1 MTDITSPTGRK
12 VLGAL
17 AATGIALLSPTAAS
31 AATRYAD
38 PASADTTG
46 TCAAASPCR
55 IDRAVAVA
63 QAGETVVVKSGTYT
77 VNYSVVAG
85 AAIDVRGESGKPR
98 PSVIG
103 TGGSATIDMS
113 YGGTLSDLYV
123 SASGNLTY
131 AVSVEGA
138 VVDRVEAEAF
148 GSANGAVE
156 LRPHASGVVLRNS
169 VARGA
174 GTSSD
179 AIQVKDN
186 GLIGNATVIGTTAVS
201 AGGRGVSVKASLATT
216 TLKNSI
222 FRGPTDIEV
231 KNTATHP
238 QVSYSIYRAANSD
251 TARIVA
257 GTGNKDAVPL
267 FSNEAGGDFSQ
278 ADGSPSLDAGG
289 ADALAGTYDFA
300 GRARTYGA
308 AIDMGAHESQPSSG
322 GGSSDPGT
330 GTSDQGS
337 GSTTDN
343 TSQNTD
349 STPGTG
355 STGDPAP
362 TPELPPATDPV
373 LGLSI
378 GLGEVKGATR
388 VKLPGTDEWV
398 PMTADTTVPVGAL
411 IDATNGTIELT
422 SVRDAS
428 GKTQTGTF
436 WGGVF
441 QVRQSRTEAVTEL
454 ALTGG
459 DFSRCRAKGTR
470 RGKLVASRT
479 SRHSSRVRRLW
490 GRDRGGRFRTRGR
503 NGSATV
509 RGTRWLTEDRCNGT
523 LFKVAEG
530 AIDVRDDRKRKT
542 VRLKRGKSY
551 LAAAAPAKKRKR

>member
-1 MTDITSPTGRK
+1 MTDTISPTRRK
-12 VLGAL
+12 ALGAL
-17 AATGIALLSPTAAS
+17 VATGFALLSPTAAD

-46 TCAAASPCR
+46 ACTAVSPCR
-55 IDRAVAVA
+55 IDRAVDVALAGDAV
-63 QAGETVVVKSGTYT
+63 VLKPGTYAIS
-77 VNYSVVAG
+77 YPVAAN
-85 AAIDVRGESGKPR
+85 AAIDVYGEPGQPR
-98 PSVIG
+98 PRLVGSA
-103 TGGSATIDMS
+103 GSATIDMS
-113 YGGTLSDLYV
+113 FGGTLSDVYA
-123 SASGNLTY
+123 SASASLQY
-131 AVSVEGA
+131 AVSVEG
-138 VVDRVEAEAF
+138 VVIDRVEAEAF
-148 GSANGAVE
+148 GGANGAVE

-174 GTSSD
+174 GTTSD

-186 GLIGNATVIGTTAVS
+186 GLIGSATIIGTTAVS
-201 AGGRGVSVKASLATT
+201 SGGRGVSVKAGLPTV

-231 KNTATHP
+231 KNTASHP

-257 GTGNKDAVPL
+257 GTGNKDAAPL
-267 FSNEAGGDFSQ
+267 FTNEAGGDFSH
-278 ADGSPSLDAGG
+278 ADGSPAIDAGG
-289 ADALAGTYDFA
+289 ADALAGTYDVT

-308 AIDMGAHESQPSSG
+308 AVDMGAHERQPSSGGGGGGDGG

-330 GTSDQGS
+330 GSTGDTPQG
-337 GSTTDN
+337 
-343 TSQNTD
+343 TD
-349 STPGTG
+349 STPDSG

-373 LGLSI
+373 LGLSV

-398 PMTADTTVPVGAL
+398 PMTADTTVPVGAV
-411 IDATNGTIELT
+411 IDATNGTVELT

-441 QVRQSRTEAVTEL
+441 QVRQTRTQTVTEL

-459 DFSRCRAKGTR
+459 DFSTCPGKATR
-470 RGKLVASRT
+470 RGKVTASRNSRHT
-479 SRHSSRVRRLW
+479 SRIRRLW

-509 RGTRWLTEDRCNGT
+509 RGTRWLTEDRCDGT

-551 LAAAAPAKKRKR
+551 LAAGPAAKKKR